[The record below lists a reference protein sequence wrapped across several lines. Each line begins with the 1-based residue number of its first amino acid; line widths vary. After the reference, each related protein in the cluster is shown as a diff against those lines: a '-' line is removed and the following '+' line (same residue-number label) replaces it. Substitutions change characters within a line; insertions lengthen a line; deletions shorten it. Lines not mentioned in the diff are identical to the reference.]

1 MKSQYDYSNVL
12 FECIMVRKHFI
23 SDVKYYCYVLN
34 DYLLMS
40 RKAKDC
46 SPKYVLPLQLTNQVG
61 WIIERK
67 DKKILFKAFTI
78 KYMEKY
84 KDFIGSSSDLQKLK
98 EHLRNKVTFYKI
110 ADFYEAQYNLG
121 KGSSAKVIQIKDLGN
136 EQSKLAAKAIDKSYL
151 SKSESGMQAFLN
163 EVNILS
169 HLSKQ
174 NTCAPFIKL
183 YETYEG
189 DHTFYLILDLMQGR
203 TLADE
208 LDILKQRKEMFPMK
222 LVKVIMKQLLQGV
235 KILHDN
241 NIIHRDLKPDNI
253 MFRELDSYETLTIVD
268 FGLSTFTDVTK
279 FQFPKCGTPGYVAPE
294 ILNLVD
300 RQSKYDKVCD
310 IFSCGCIF
318 YKLLFGHSLF
328 MGNTFNEVLAQNK
341 KCNFILDVP
350 EMNTI
355 PIEAQELLKRMLAKN
370 PSERFT
376 AQQAL
381 ESDFFNKPSSP
392 LQSKKHKAFN
402 VPNICTKNIFQP
414 TTDGQVSEAESPF
427 QRIGQKYKNQVDFD
441 VDIQENKCSSI
452 QIRQLPSVKKPTCV
466 RLEDST
472 IGSFYAKDPLSS
484 FKKLKG
490 TSQKQLN
497 ETKEIKVN
505 QFDVDQMQRISL
517 FNRKEDY

>member
-1 MKSQYDYSNVL
+1 MKSYYDYSNVL

-23 SDVKYYCYVLN
+23 SDVKYYCYVLS
-34 DYLLMS
+34 DHLLMS
-40 RKAKDC
+40 RKAKDPA
-46 SPKYVLPLQLTNQVG
+46 PKYVLPLQLTNQVG
-61 WIIERK
+61 WVVERK
-67 DKKILFKAFTI
+67 DKKIQFKAFTI

-84 KDFIGSSSDLQKLK
+84 KDFVGSSNDLQKLK

-121 KGSSAKVIQIKDLGN
+121 KGSSAKVIQIKELGN

-151 SKSESGMQAFLN
+151 QKSESGMQAFLN

-174 NTCAPFIKL
+174 NYCAPFIKL
-183 YETYEG
+183 HETYEG

-235 KILHDN
+235 KILHNN

-253 MFRELDSYETLTIVD
+253 MFREIDSYETLTIVD
-268 FGLSTFTDVTK
+268 FGLSTFTDVTRY
-279 FQFPKCGTPGYVAPE
+279 QFPKCGTPGYVAPE

-300 RQSKYDKVCD
+300 RDSKYDKVCD

-328 MGNTFNEVLAQNK
+328 MGNTFNEVLGQNK
-341 KCNFILDVP
+341 KCNYTLDGP
-350 EMNTI
+350 EMTSI
-355 PIEAQELLKRMLAKN
+355 PYEAQELLKRMLAKN
-370 PSERFT
+370 PSERIT
-376 AQQAL
+376 AHQAL
-381 ESDFFNKPSSP
+381 ESDYFNKPSSP
-392 LQSKKHKAFN
+392 LQSKKLKAFN
-402 VPNICTKNIFQP
+402 VPNISSRNIFQP
-414 TTDGQVSEAESPF
+414 TLDGLQSEAESPF
-427 QRIGQKYKNQVDFD
+427 QRISQKCKNQFDFD

-517 FNRKEDY
+517 FNRNEDY

>member
-12 FECIMVRKHFI
+12 FECILVRKHFI
-23 SDVKYYCYVLN
+23 SDVKYYCYILN
-34 DYLLMS
+34 GYMLMS
-40 RKAKDC
+40 RKVKDS
-46 SPKYVLPLQLTNQVG
+46 SPKYVLPLQLANQVG
-61 WIIERK
+61 WIVERK
-67 DKKILFKAFTI
+67 DKNILFKAITI

-84 KDFIGSSSDLQKLK
+84 KDFVGRSSELQKLK
-98 EHLRNKVTFYKI
+98 EHLSNKVTFYKI

-121 KGSSAKVIQIKDLGN
+121 KGSSAKVIQIKELGN

-151 SKSESGMQAFLN
+151 QKSESGMQAFLN

-169 HLSKQ
+169 HLSKYSS
-174 NTCAPFIKL
+174 CGPFIKL
-183 YETYEG
+183 HETFEG

-208 LDILKQRKEMFPMK
+208 LDILKQRKELFPLK
-222 LVKVIMKQLLQGV
+222 LVKVIMKQLLKGV
-235 KILHDN
+235 KLLHEA

-279 FQFPKCGTPGYVAPE
+279 YQFPKCGTPGYVAPE

-300 RQSKYDKVCD
+300 RQQKYDKVCD

-328 MGNTFNEVLAQNK
+328 MGNTFNEVLGQNK
-341 KCNFILDVP
+341 KCNYTLDTS
-350 EMNTI
+350 EMNSI
-355 PIEAQELLKRMLAKN
+355 PYEAQELLKQMLAKN
-370 PSERFT
+370 PSERIT
-376 AQQAL
+376 AQLAL

-392 LQSKKHKAFN
+392 LQSKKLKAFN
-402 VPNICTKNIFQP
+402 VPNISSRNIFQQ
-414 TTDGQVSEAESPF
+414 TTDGLQSEAESPF
-427 QRIGQKYKNQVDFD
+427 QRISQKCKNQVDFD

-497 ETKEIKVN
+497 ETKEIQVN
-505 QFDVDQMQRISL
+505 QFDVEQMQRISL
-517 FNRKEDY
+517 FNRKDDN